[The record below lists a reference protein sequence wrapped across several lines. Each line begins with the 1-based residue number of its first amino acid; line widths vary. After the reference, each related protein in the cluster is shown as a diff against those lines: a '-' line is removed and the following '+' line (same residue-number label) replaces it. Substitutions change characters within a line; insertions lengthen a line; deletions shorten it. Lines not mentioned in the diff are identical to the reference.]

1 MTDIL
6 NDLLEQSAVLHRH
19 LCPRQV
25 LGVRMGMLAGELLG
39 LELPQTRKR
48 LLSIVET
55 DGCFADGVSVAT
67 NCWVGRRTL
76 RMVDY
81 GKTAAT
87 FADTRID
94 TAVRL
99 HPHTNI
105 RQLAPEYAPEA
116 RNRWEAYLL
125 GYQRM
130 PDDLLFGIQSVKLTQ
145 PVKEIVSRAG
155 VRVNCDV
162 CGEEVINKREVV
174 REGIILCQS
183 CTGSSYYL
191 FQDKGIFP
199 SYHPQPEFHSGG
211 ETSLQHQ

>member
-130 PDDLLFGIQSVKLTQ
+130 PDDLLVAIQ
-145 PVKEIVSRAG
+145 
-155 VRVNCDV
+155 
-162 CGEEVINKREVV
+162 
-174 REGIILCQS
+174 
-183 CTGSSYYL
+183 
-191 FQDKGIFP
+191 
-199 SYHPQPEFHSGG
+199 
-211 ETSLQHQ
+211 